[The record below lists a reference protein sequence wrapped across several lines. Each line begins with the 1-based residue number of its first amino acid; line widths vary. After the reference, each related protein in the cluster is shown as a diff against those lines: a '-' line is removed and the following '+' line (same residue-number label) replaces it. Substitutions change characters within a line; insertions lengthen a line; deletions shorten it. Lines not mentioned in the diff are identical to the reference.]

1 LFDGE
6 TELSFAGVSSHDE
19 AAVVASIALNTTER
33 TTTTT
38 TTVCGFACG
47 GF

>member
-6 TELSFAGVSSHDE
+6 TELSFAGVPSHAE
-19 AAVVASIALNTTER
+19 AAVVASVAHNTIER
-33 TTTTT
+33 RRTTT